1 VLLVVGAV
9 RQLLSFGIPTREAM
23 KVGVCK
29 RYYPGMGMAACDM
42 GCFGLG
48 VYQRTPMGD
57 EWVKLKISRK
67 EKGEQCLP

>member
-1 VLLVVGAV
+1 
-9 RQLLSFGIPTREAM
+9 M